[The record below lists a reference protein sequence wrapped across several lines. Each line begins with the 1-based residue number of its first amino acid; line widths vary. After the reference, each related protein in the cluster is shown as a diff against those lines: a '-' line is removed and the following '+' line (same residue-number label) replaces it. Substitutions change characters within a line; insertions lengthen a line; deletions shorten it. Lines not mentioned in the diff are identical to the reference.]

1 MTHLG
6 NEDDDLKRNQ
16 SWDVRGRHFILP
28 VVFLSIF
35 LAVAI
40 TLWLTQNNV
49 FYLLNFSYIG
59 LSVAIG
65 LFLTA
70 VLPKRIRHRGRLVTQ
85 FLVGSYMVIFLGLIG
100 KENMQ
105 IEGFFFYIFTGVF
118 AGATIHY
125 LVAKIG
131 GTLVFGRGW
140 CGYACWTVA
149 VLDLLPWK
157 KPKEGRI
164 PFLGVFRYVH
174 FLGSLGLVL
183 YVLFVLQTPPEQ
195 ESLRELYW
203 FLIGNLI
210 YYGLGFLLAVV
221 LKDNRAVCKYV
232 CPIPVF
238 QKIGSRFS
246 LMKINIRREKCV
258 ECFACERAC
267 PMDIKLLDYM
277 YEGKRVLSTECISC
291 STCIYV
297 CPTDAVEYTFGFDGG
312 LKEYLRTY
320 GEPVATKKT
329 RAASSANVVN
339 AGVAASK

>member
-1 MTHLG
+1 M
-6 NEDDDLKRNQ
+6 
-16 SWDVRGRHFILP
+16 
-28 VVFLSIF
+28 
-35 LAVAI
+35 
-40 TLWLTQNNV
+40 
-49 FYLLNFSYIG
+49 
-59 LSVAIG
+59 
-65 LFLTA
+65 
-70 VLPKRIRHRGRLVTQ
+70 
-85 FLVGSYMVIFLGLIG
+85 
-100 KENMQ
+100 
-105 IEGFFFYIFTGVF
+105 F

-149 VLDLLPWK
+149 ILDLLPWK
-157 KPKEGRI
+157 QPKEGRV
-164 PFLGVFRYVH
+164 PYLGLFRYVH
-174 FLGSLGLVL
+174 FLGSLGFVL
-183 YVLFVLQTPPEQ
+183 YILFVLQTPPEL

-203 FLIGNLI
+203 FLIGNLV

-232 CPIPVF
+232 CPIPVL

-246 LMKINIRREKCV
+246 LMKINIKREKCV

-277 YEGKRVLSTECISC
+277 YEGKRILSTECISC

-329 RAASSANVVN
+329 RAASSTNFLN
-339 AGVAASK
+339 TGSAASK